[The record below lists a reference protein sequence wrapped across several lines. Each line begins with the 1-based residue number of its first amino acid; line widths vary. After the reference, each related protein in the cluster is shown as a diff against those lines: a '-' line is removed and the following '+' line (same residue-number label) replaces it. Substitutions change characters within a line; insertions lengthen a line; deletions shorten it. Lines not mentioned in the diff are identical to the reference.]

1 MIPHEDPEADDV
13 CCVSNRLTKVKSL
26 RWAGVVEGL
35 VRVAALRHCCF
46 IRLVRHDIL
55 PYDAVADAPLVAPH
69 LCCPEVSNGAV
80 YRPRKRSLDFA
91 AFIMGISQIIRVG
104 ITGAILLA
112 AMVIIPKLVVSISA
126 WSLKIGLMLAFFN

>member
-1 MIPHEDPEADDV
+1 MP
-13 CCVSNRLTKVKSL
+13 RSL
-26 RWAGVVEGL
+26 PL
-35 VRVAALRHCCF
+35 IYAAPKCQMGRFTSL
-46 IRLVRHDIL
+46 
-55 PYDAVADAPLVAPH
+55 
-69 LCCPEVSNGAV
+69 
-80 YRPRKRSLDFA
+80 RKRSLDFA

>member
-1 MIPHEDPEADDV
+1 MTVWCIIFAPPDKRRCRAIPHEDPEADDV
-13 CCVSNRLTKVKSL
+13 CCVSNRLTKAKSL
-26 RWAGVVEGL
+26 RWAGMVEGL

-80 YRPRKRSLDFA
+80 YQPPQK
-91 AFIMGISQIIRVG
+91 
-104 ITGAILLA
+104 
-112 AMVIIPKLVVSISA
+112 IP
-126 WSLKIGLMLAFFN
+126 